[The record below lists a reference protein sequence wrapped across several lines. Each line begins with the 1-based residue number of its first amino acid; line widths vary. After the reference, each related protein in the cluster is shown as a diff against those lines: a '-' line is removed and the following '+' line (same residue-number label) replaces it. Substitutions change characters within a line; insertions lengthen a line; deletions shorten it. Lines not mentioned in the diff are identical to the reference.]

1 MQPLPARFRPLY
13 SILPRRSRH
22 ELGATGRCRR
32 ALRGPHMEHL
42 TESQV
47 KRLLDAM
54 EQREVELRDQVSG
67 ERERAMEMYTQL
79 EGVAGDEAD
88 QALTKIRAG
97 IENELIDRHVRELAA
112 LEAARGR
119 VGEGAVGARVGGGG
133 P

>member
-1 MQPLPARFRPLY
+1 
-13 SILPRRSRH
+13 
-22 ELGATGRCRR
+22 
-32 ALRGPHMEHL
+32 MEHL

-54 EQREVELRDQVSG
+54 EQREAELRDQVSG

-119 VGEGAVGARVGGGG
+119 VAEGTFGACVECGDPIGFGRLKAYPSAPRCADCQTLREKTFAGT